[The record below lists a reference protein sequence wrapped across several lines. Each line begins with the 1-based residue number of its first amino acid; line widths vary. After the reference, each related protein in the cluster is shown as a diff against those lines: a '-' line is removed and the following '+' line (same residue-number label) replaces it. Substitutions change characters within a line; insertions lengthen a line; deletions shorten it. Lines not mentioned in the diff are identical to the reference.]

1 MALSKLIAFD
11 RPLSGAVV
19 PGGTRRVYTESEMTD
34 RSEAAYRRGVDAT
47 RESADQQMVEFRHDM
62 EQLSEG
68 VLKQLSA
75 LESSLLAEIREALP
89 VLAVEIGRRLLSGYE
104 PPADVVARLCLEAL
118 EQLYPER
125 DGLELSLSER
135 DTELLNSLNPNWLKR
150 YPNLRIRA
158 DSSLTPGDCQVR
170 SRFGLTDAR
179 QATKLA
185 TLSHHLTGA

>member
-34 RSEAAYRRGVDAT
+34 RTETAYRRGVDST

-68 VLKQLSA
+68 VLKKLSEVEA
-75 LESSLLAEIREALP
+75 SLLAQIREALP
-89 VLAVEIGRRLLSGYE
+89 MLAVEIGRRLLSGYE

-135 DTELLNSLNPNWLKR
+135 DAELLNSLNPEWLKR
-150 YPNLRIRA
+150 YPNLRIRGTRC
-158 DSSLTPGDCQVR
+158 SLPGTAR
-170 SRFGLTDAR
+170 SA
-179 QATKLA
+179 AV
-185 TLSHHLTGA
+185 SV

>member
-34 RSEAAYRRGVDAT
+34 RTETAYRRGVDST

-68 VLKQLSA
+68 VLKKLSEVEA
-75 LESSLLAEIREALP
+75 SLLAQIREALP
-89 VLAVEIGRRLLSGYE
+89 MLAVEIGRRLLSGYE

-135 DTELLNSLNPNWLKR
+135 DAELLNSLNPEWLKR
-150 YPNLRIRA
+150 YPNLRIRG
-158 DSSLTPGDCQVR
+158 DSLLSPGDCQVR

-179 QATKLA
+179 QETKLS
-185 TLSHHLTGA
+185 TLNHHLNGA